1 MKTEIT
7 NRKIHEDERSD
18 LATQKPDK
26 THNCP
31 LENNSFVEVSIR
43 YNRSTE
49 VTTLPP
55 SLD

>member
-55 SLD
+55 SF